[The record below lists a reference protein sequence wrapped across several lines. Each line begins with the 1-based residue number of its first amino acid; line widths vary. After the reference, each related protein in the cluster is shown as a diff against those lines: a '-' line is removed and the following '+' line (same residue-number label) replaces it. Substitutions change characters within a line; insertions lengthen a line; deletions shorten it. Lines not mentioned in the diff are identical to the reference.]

1 MLKLCWFLKILICVI
16 CGIVPSQFTVHLTM
30 LCKETALEQG
40 GDPLGERLC
49 AVRAVLC
56 NGVGARGSLVS
67 ESLQQGLRLQGFKK
81 QQVCL
86 LKSQNVTFE
95 PKNKNILS

>member
-49 AVRAVLC
+49 AVRAVLW
-56 NGVGARGSLVS
+56 NGVGTRGLTSI
-67 ESLQQGLRLQGFKK
+67 RKFAAGFKTAR
-81 QQVCL
+81 L
-86 LKSQNVTFE
+86 
-95 PKNKNILS
+95 